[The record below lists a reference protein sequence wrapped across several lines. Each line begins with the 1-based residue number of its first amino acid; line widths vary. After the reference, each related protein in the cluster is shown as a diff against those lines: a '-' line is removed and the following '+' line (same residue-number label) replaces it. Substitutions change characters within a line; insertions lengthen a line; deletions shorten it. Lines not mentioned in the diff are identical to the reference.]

1 MAIIWLEE
9 IGWRDL
15 DLSLILLCDVL
26 CVYPLGWFF
35 FFYIRTCK
43 KHKNDVDST
52 YFHYALVNRLIDQQ
66 LQGQFGPLRQ
76 SVVLKSDS
84 LCRMKDLLDIHYR
97 TLSVGAHGIFP
108 KNTFFFLL
116 FIIRCTTSLETDD
129 LLFHTDEI
137 KTLKKFR
144 LSFTT
149 ASRCDFDLIKLWAK
163 LLCSILIHPR
173 YELQHQRHRQ
183 RRDVFSYLDASWTCL
198 QSAAHCLEF
207 FPSLSSPYPLIAP
220 ISLFLGHLS
229 SISFLLYLAAVSFMP
244 PPPELMS
251 SAPQAS
257 ELGMLSVYYTYIF
270 TSLVSKQTSEV
281 I

>member
-1 MAIIWLEE
+1 MLYS
-9 IGWRDL
+9 
-15 DLSLILLCDVL
+15 LSDNGHYLIRRNRMKRPRSLTNTLMRCLV
-26 CVYPLGWFF
+26 CIPIRMIFF
-35 FFYIRTCK
+35 FFHIRTCK

-149 ASRCDFDLIKLWAK
+149 ASRCDFDLIKL
-163 LLCSILIHPR
+163 
-173 YELQHQRHRQ
+173 
-183 RRDVFSYLDASWTCL
+183 
-198 QSAAHCLEF
+198 
-207 FPSLSSPYPLIAP
+207 
-220 ISLFLGHLS
+220 
-229 SISFLLYLAAVSFMP
+229 
-244 PPPELMS
+244 
-251 SAPQAS
+251 
-257 ELGMLSVYYTYIF
+257 
-270 TSLVSKQTSEV
+270 
-281 I
+281 